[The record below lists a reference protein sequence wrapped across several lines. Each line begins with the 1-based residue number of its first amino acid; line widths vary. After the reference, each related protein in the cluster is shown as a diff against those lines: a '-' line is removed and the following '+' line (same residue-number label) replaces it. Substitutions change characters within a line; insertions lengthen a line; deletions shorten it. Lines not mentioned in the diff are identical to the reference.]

1 MINIHNNLYF
11 TYLDINQMV
20 NSFFSKKEV
29 ESTSRPDGRRLSC
42 TACGLYI
49 KCKSPKMQ
57 PYGEFKKGILNIGE
71 APGEQ
76 EDERDKPWQG
86 KTGRLLQQ
94 AYKEVGIDLFEDC
107 LNINAAWCRPMDEKG
122 NNRTPTSNELDNC
135 RRFVL
140 QTIEKYKPQ
149 IIVLFGNSA
158 LYSIIGHRW
167 KKDLNGITQW
177 RGWRIPDRDFNAW
190 ICPTFHPSY
199 IERSEGG
206 EKAVWMH
213 DLEAI
218 ADLVDVA
225 LPDYNEPKVDFI
237 EDLSILE
244 TPDFGKNSIMFMP
257 HVSIDYETTGK
268 KPHAEGHRIVSV
280 AVADTVDHAY
290 AFLLPQ
296 TRVERRP
303 LINLLANDK
312 IAKIAQNMKFEEAWS
327 VVRLKQPV
335 ASWGWDTMLASHNLD
350 NRESVTGL
358 KFQTYVQFGIID
370 YSSEIEPYLKPKD
383 KKNGNAIN
391 RIFELL
397 KLPGGKEKLLLYNG
411 LDAIYTFR
419 LATLQRDII
428 LPF

>member
-1 MINIHNNLYF
+1 M
-11 TYLDINQMV
+11 D
-20 NSFFSKKEV
+20 
-29 ESTSRPDGRRLSC
+29 
-42 TACGLYI
+42 
-49 KCKSPKMQ
+49 KS
-57 PYGEFKKGILNIGE
+57 
-71 APGEQ
+71 
-76 EDERDKPWQG
+76 
-86 KTGRLLQQ
+86 
-94 AYKEVGIDLFEDC
+94 
-107 LNINAAWCRPMDEKG
+107 G
-122 NNRTPTSNELDNC
+122 NNRPPTNEELNNC

-140 QTIEKYKPQ
+140 QTIDKYKPE

-158 LYSIIGHRW
+158 LYSVIGHRW

-177 RGWRIPDRDFNAW
+177 RGWTIPDRDFDAW

-199 IERSEGG
+199 IERSDQGG

-213 DLEAI
+213 DLETI
-218 ADLVDVA
+218 ADLVNVA
-225 LPDYNEPKVDFI
+225 LPVYNEPKVDFI
-237 EDLSILE
+237 EDLSVLE
-244 TPDFGKNSIMFMP
+244 TLKDVKKNPIMTIP

-280 AVADTVDHAY
+280 AVANTEDHAY

-296 TRVERRP
+296 SRVERRP
-303 LINLLANDK
+303 LINLLANPN
-312 IAKIAQNMKFEEAWS
+312 IAKIAQGMKFEEAWS

-335 ASWGWDTMLASHNLD
+335 QNWGWDTMLASHVLD

-358 KFQTYVQFGIID
+358 KFQTYVQFGIVD
-370 YSSEIEPYLKPKD
+370 YSSEIDPYIKPVD

-411 LDAIYTFR
+411 LDSIYTYR
-419 LATLQRDII
+419 LCMLQREII